1 MERVMNKQKKIII
14 LLIAILAILFISG
27 CIPGDGK
34 NNAEHPAGFFKGI
47 WHGWI
52 APLSLI
58 IGIFKPGIRIYETAN
73 TGWWYD
79 FGFYMAIISGFGGLS
94 LTRRKKQCRKEEE
107 NL

>member
-1 MERVMNKQKKIII
+1 MVNRKKIA
-14 LLIAILAILFISG
+14 LLIIVTLVIIFVSG
-27 CIPGDGK
+27 CIPGDG
-34 NNAEHPAGFFKGI
+34 NCNSEHPAGFFSGI

-73 TGWWYD
+73 TGWGYD

-94 LTRRKKQCRKEEE
+94 LSRRKKVSHQEKIDQ
-107 NL
+107 